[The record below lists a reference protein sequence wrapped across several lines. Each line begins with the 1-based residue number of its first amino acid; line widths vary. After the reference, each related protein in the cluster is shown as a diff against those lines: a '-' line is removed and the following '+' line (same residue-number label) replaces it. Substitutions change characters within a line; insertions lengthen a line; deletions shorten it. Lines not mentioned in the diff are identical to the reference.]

1 MPRPQKPRTVCH
13 SPNVWY
19 FKPRGVPL
27 CDLEEVVLG
36 LDETEALRLADL
48 HGNSQQEVSE
58 QMGVSRATVGRILE
72 SARKKVAEA
81 LVKGKALRIDGGV
94 QAPPLRVVSGKR
106 AGRHGL

>member
-1 MPRPQKPRTVCH
+1 MPRPTKPRTVGH
-13 SPNVWY
+13 SPDVWY

-48 HGNSQQEVSE
+48 QGHSQQEVSE

-81 LVKGKALRIDGGV
+81 LVRGKALRIDREPKTPPPRTGG
-94 QAPPLRVVSGKR
+94 QKR
-106 AGRHGL
+106 GTRPDC

>member
-1 MPRPQKPRTVCH
+1 
-13 SPNVWY
+13 
-19 FKPRGVPL
+19 
-27 CDLEEVVLG
+27 LEEVVLG

-48 HGNSQQEVSE
+48 NGSSQQEVSE

-94 QAPPLRVVSGKR
+94 EAPPLRVVSGKR
-106 AGRHGL
+106 AGRPRC